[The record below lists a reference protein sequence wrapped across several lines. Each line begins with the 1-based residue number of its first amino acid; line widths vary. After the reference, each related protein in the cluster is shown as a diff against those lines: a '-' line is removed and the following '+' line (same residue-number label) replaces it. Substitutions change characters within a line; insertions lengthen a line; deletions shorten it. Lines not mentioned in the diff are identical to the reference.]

1 MRFMRGTRRGAF
13 SLIGALLAVA
23 AGIALV
29 VGGVGGAAASGG
41 TAAKTAHVLIKS
53 FKYHP
58 KPLKV
63 SKGTRVAFTNKD
75 GAKHTATHPGLFNTG
90 VIKHNKTKF
99 ITFSHKGTFHY
110 HCTLHPF
117 MKGTVVVH

>member
-1 MRFMRGTRRGAF
+1 MRVMRGARRSAI
-13 SLIGALLAVA
+13 SLTGALLAVA
-23 AGIALV
+23 AGVALV
-29 VGGVGGAAASGG
+29 VGGVGGAAASPN
-41 TAAKTAHVLIKS
+41 AAKTSHVLIKS

-58 KPLKV
+58 KPLKI

-75 GAKHTATHPGLFNTG
+75 RAKHTATHPGLFNTG
-90 VIKHNKTKF
+90 LIKHNKTKF